1 MKTAIRTFLLEKF
14 FQGRRFSG
22 GSVVNFGFH
31 EAKAFLF
38 RGALMANK
46 SRRSGL
52 VRIKSSGRVVSVQA
66 AV

>member
-14 FQGRRFSG
+14 FLGRRFSD
-22 GSVVNFGFH
+22 GSDVNFGFH
-31 EAKAFLF
+31 EATASLF

-52 VRIKSSGRVVSVQA
+52 VRIKSSGRVGNVQA